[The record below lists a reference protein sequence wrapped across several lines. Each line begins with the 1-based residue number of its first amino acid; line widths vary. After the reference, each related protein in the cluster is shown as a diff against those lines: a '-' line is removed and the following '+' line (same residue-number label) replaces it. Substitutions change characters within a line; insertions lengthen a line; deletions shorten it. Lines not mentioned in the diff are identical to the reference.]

1 MVAGGL
7 DGDDGVDAVFVDG
20 LAGDVVDVSL
30 FQQIAR
36 VLVVG
41 AEHAALGVLRREQG
55 DQRLEIARGRALADH
70 DELAA
75 LQLGQRVFQ
84 CGAFVVGIDA
94 GGDVGIQILAL
105 EARRVAVDLLV
116 VRLRGDDLR
125 DDLRVVVDDAVGVHH
140 LGQTLH
146 SGVVIER
153 VDGTV
158 VQVRAGFIHRR
169 GRDAG
174 RQHEP
179 HVDRQAL
186 GCLEH
191 VVDAVGAHDVRDLM
205 GVGDDR
211 GRAVRQRR
219 ADELLRRDQ
228 AGFQMDV
235 RVDEARA
242 DDLARH
248 IVFDFALIAAETHDQ
263 AVGHGDIARQQLV
276 GEHVDVGRVLEDQ
289 IGLLAAGGSLDHAL
303 LLDQLPLDLARI
315 AFSWNRHMTASFLR
329 SVLLVS
335 DIRWNYST
343 AAGACPCSFS
353 TECRCFFR
361 QSVQE
366 PGNVICYP
374 NGRRVL

>member
-1 MVAGGL
+1 M
-7 DGDDGVDAVFVDG
+7 
-20 LAGDVVDVSL
+20 
-30 FQQIAR
+30 
-36 VLVVG
+36 
-41 AEHAALGVLRREQG
+41 
-55 DQRLEIARGRALADH
+55 
-70 DELAA
+70 
-75 LQLGQRVFQ
+75 
-84 CGAFVVGIDA
+84 C
-94 GGDVGIQILAL
+94 
-105 EARRVAVDLLV
+105 
-116 VRLRGDDLR
+116 LRGDDLR

-146 SGVVIER
+146 PGVVIER
-153 VDGTV
+153 VDGAV
-158 VQVRAGFIHRR
+158 VQVRAGFVHRR

-179 HVDRQAL
+179 HVDRQTL
-186 GCLEH
+186 GGLEH

-276 GEHVDVGRVLEDQ
+276 GEHVD
-289 IGLLAAGGSLDHAL
+289 I
-303 LLDQLPLDLARI
+303 
-315 AFSWNRHMTASFLR
+315 
-329 SVLLVS
+329 
-335 DIRWNYST
+335 
-343 AAGACPCSFS
+343 
-353 TECRCFFR
+353 
-361 QSVQE
+361 
-366 PGNVICYP
+366 
-374 NGRRVL
+374 RRVLQHQIRGRAPGGHVDDVDFLVELAVNLAGITLNRHRDTPFSRAGGHRKYDSFD

>member
-1 MVAGGL
+1 M
-7 DGDDGVDAVFVDG
+7 
-20 LAGDVVDVSL
+20 
-30 FQQIAR
+30 
-36 VLVVG
+36 
-41 AEHAALGVLRREQG
+41 
-55 DQRLEIARGRALADH
+55 
-70 DELAA
+70 
-75 LQLGQRVFQ
+75 
-84 CGAFVVGIDA
+84 
-94 GGDVGIQILAL
+94 
-105 EARRVAVDLLV
+105 AVDLLV

-174 RQHEP
+174 RQHKP

-186 GCLEH
+186 GGLEH

-228 AGFQMDV
+228 AGFQMDM
-235 RVDEARA
+235 RVDKARA

-248 IVFDFALIAAETHDQ
+248 IVFDFALIAAEAHDQ

-343 AAGACPCSFS
+343 AVGACPCSFS

>member
-1 MVAGGL
+1 M
-7 DGDDGVDAVFVDG
+7 
-20 LAGDVVDVSL
+20 
-30 FQQIAR
+30 
-36 VLVVG
+36 
-41 AEHAALGVLRREQG
+41 
-55 DQRLEIARGRALADH
+55 
-70 DELAA
+70 
-75 LQLGQRVFQ
+75 
-84 CGAFVVGIDA
+84 
-94 GGDVGIQILAL
+94 
-105 EARRVAVDLLV
+105 AVDLLV

-179 HVDRQAL
+179 HVDRQTL
-186 GCLEH
+186 GGLEH

-235 RVDEARA
+235 RVDKAWA

-366 PGNVICYP
+366 AGNVICYP